1 MLGLGRAVAAFALV
15 AIAAVGTM
23 GIAVGCGSSEPKS
36 GFTPGGGNDASMG
49 GGSDGSSPDDGGS
62 SSGHDGPGF
71 GTTDSPAGGGDGG
84 DACAANLTGR
94 LRDFVNKPGFT
105 PSSAL
110 DPDFEN
116 AIGDDRG
123 IVQTD
128 LGPTGKPVYAHS
140 GSNTATTHGQMLFD
154 YWYRDTPGINMPY
167 DYTIMLTPL
176 GDGGTSTFDDQEF
189 FPLDGRG
196 WNDEYAG
203 DDGNMHNFSFTFELH
218 TTFEYTGGEVFTFIG
233 DDDVFVFIAKK
244 LVVDLGGVHGAETK
258 AISLDTLVTDDSAAT
273 PVSLTKGTTY
283 PLDIF
288 YNERHTVSSHFRMD
302 TSIVFNNCMPIIIPQ

>member
-1 MLGLGRAVAAFALV
+1 M
-15 AIAAVGTM
+15 GTD
-23 GIAVGCGSSEPKS
+23 GSAGDDAGSS
-36 GFTPGGGNDASMG
+36 GR
-49 GGSDGSSPDDGGS
+49 
-62 SSGHDGPGF
+62 DGPGF
-71 GTTDSPAGGGDGG
+71 GTTDSPSGNGDAG
-84 DACAANLTGR
+84 DACSPNLTGR

-110 DPDFEN
+110 DTDFEN
-116 AIGDDRG
+116 VIGDDRG
-123 IVQTD
+123 IVETD

-140 GSNTATTHGQMLFD
+140 GGTTLTTHGQMLFD
-154 YWYRDTPGINMPY
+154 YWYRDTSGINIPY

-176 GDGGTSTFDDQEF
+176 DGGVSTFDDQEF

-196 WNDEYAG
+196 WNDEYVG

-258 AISLDTLVTDDSAAT
+258 AISLDTLVTDDASAA
-273 PVSLTKGTTY
+273 PVPLAKGTTY

-302 TSIVFNNCMPIIIPQ
+302 TSIVFNNCQPIIIRLNTWFGYSEVRGISPSPTRNTTMM